1 MQTNC
6 WARRRNTRRSARTST
21 SPSPSWPASRRLGH
35 AAARRTARRFT
46 RAPVVRRC
54 QSSINSLAIAA
65 AAASSSEEKPI
76 PEISLLPNFD
86 RRRRGRF
93 FSRRLTLLSFF
104 ASFEVYFFADS
115 PFSVA
120 ALNLFIR
127 CWVLA
132 FQNRAQTSRQKSRKA
147 WPQKCSVN
155 FNRRSA
161 RRQRQGRALR
171 VHASNRSCG
180 GQQLYWKA
188 G

>member
-1 MQTNC
+1 MMTPWPVVHARAGRDPADYLSHGMLLSMQTNC

-93 FSRRLTLLSFF
+93 FFSAFNSSLLFRL
-104 ASFEVYFFADS
+104 VRG
-115 PFSVA
+115 
-120 ALNLFIR
+120 LFLR
-127 CWVLA
+127 GLA
-132 FQNRAQTSRQKSRKA
+132 FL
-147 WPQKCSVN
+147 
-155 FNRRSA
+155 
-161 RRQRQGRALR
+161 GRCPEL
-171 VHASNRSCG
+171 V
-180 GQQLYWKA
+180 Y
-188 G
+188 